1 MSDLGAQL
9 RQYLDETAP
18 PVELEEILTQR
29 IGLEQVRPIAD
40 RVARRRWPGWA
51 IGLAAAVA
59 VLLLAGGVAWLAGS
73 LGRESTP
80 VISPIPVPQTPTPTT
95 TAAAAASFPEAGP
108 LGAVVVEPR
117 EAIQLRTL
125 QMITGPAE
133 FIGHDQVRGV
143 ELAVEDFGDVLGHP
157 VELGQPWDSFCG
169 DEGSSRGAREIVA
182 EPDVLAVIGTTCSYP
197 GAAGT
202 ASQILSQA
210 GLILFSGSHM
220 SPAMTSDM
228 QGNAGTAWQPGYYR
242 TAPSDL
248 VQGAIAATF
257 VIEELGLTRAAV
269 IHDNGG
275 RLGDSEELGQAFADS
290 FESQGGTIT
299 AIREVRIEDQDMV
312 PLLTEIA
319 DGKPE
324 VIYLPIH
331 QPTAD
336 FILLQLGDVAGLD
349 EVVLIGADALLWW
362 YGESFISIPE
372 SEGMYFSGPA
382 VPQAGNVGLT
392 GTTYDE
398 LASRY
403 QTTYREAPSTP
414 LFAYAYDATM
424 ILLSAIEQVAIEN
437 PDGTLFIDRQALR
450 DALYATVNFPGVT
463 GTLSCDQFG
472 DCGSQAVAVYFHE
485 DATQPEL
492 AQQNVVFP

>member
-1 MSDLGAQL
+1 MSNDL
-9 RQYLDETAP
+9 
-18 PVELEEILTQR
+18 LTQLSEYGSQTR
-29 IGLEQVRPIAD
+29 DAREPVGLAEVQALAKPVVPSLMASRPPQPSRWRMAW
-40 RVARRRWPGWA
+40 VAV
-51 IGLAAAVA
+51 AAAVV
-59 VLLLAGGVAWLAGS
+59 VLLIMAIPALLSSPESELAS
-73 LGRESTP
+73 STP
-80 VISPIPVPQTPTPTT
+80 DE
-95 TAAAAASFPEAGP
+95 AAGP

-117 EAIQLRTL
+117 EAIQLRMM
-125 QMITGPAE
+125 QAISGIPARH
-133 FIGHDQVRGV
+133 GTDQIRGI
-143 ELAVEDFGDVLGHP
+143 ELAVEDFGDVSGHP
-157 VELGQPWDSFCG
+157 VELGQPWDTFCS
-169 DEGSSRGAREIVA
+169 DEGSRGAREIVRTQ
-182 EPDVLAVIGTTCSYP
+182 PDVLAVIGTTCSYP

-299 AIREVRIEDQDMV
+299 AIREVRIDDLDMV

-349 EVVLIGADALLWW
+349 EVVLIGADALLWL
-362 YGESFISIPE
+362 YGESFMSIPE
-372 SEGMYFSGPA
+372 SEGMYFSSPA

-492 AQQNVVFP
+492 ARQNVVFP